1 MNGGD
6 PRPAAGDGTPRAG
19 LDRRPAA
26 GDADPLAGLDLAA
39 VAATPGAWLELA
51 VSADHEAVEAV
62 SEILSRAAPGGT
74 SVEPAFELVEEGLAA
89 RVDLA
94 RPARVRAHLPVLEP
108 AAVRA
113 AVEQADRELGH
124 LQAFGLRPIGD
135 LAVTVIR
142 EADWANAW
150 KVHFPV
156 LRVGR
161 RIVIR
166 PTWRRHRRQ
175 PDDVVLALDPGMAF
189 GTGLHP
195 TTRLCLA
202 ALESLADRGVLAGSG
217 TARVL
222 DVGCGSGILSIAA
235 ALLGAG
241 SVLAVDVDP
250 IAVDATTANAR
261 RNRLSRAIRAR
272 AGSAP
277 SGEGPFDVVLAN
289 LIASLLITLADGLV
303 EDLRPGGT
311 LLASGIFE
319 NREADVVAA
328 FRARGLRVV
337 DRRAE
342 GDWVALELQ
351 RGSSRGSGRVP
362 GAEQARAVTVGR

>member
-1 MNGGD
+1 MSN
-6 PRPAAGDGTPRAG
+6 GTPRPITSG
-19 LDRRPAA
+19 PFSD
-26 GDADPLAGLDLAA
+26 LDLEAAAA
-39 VAATPGAWLELA
+39 VPGTWLELA
-51 VSADHEAVEAV
+51 VTADHEAVEAV
-62 SEILSRAAPGGT
+62 SEILARAAPGGT

-89 RVDLA
+89 RVDFA
-94 RPARVRAHLPVLEP
+94 RPAVVRAHLPILDP

-113 AVEQADRELGH
+113 AVAQADRELGH

-135 LAVTVIR
+135 LSAAIIR

-150 KVHFPV
+150 KAHFPV
-156 LRVGR
+156 LRIGR

-202 ALESLADRGVLAGSG
+202 TLEALADRGVLASG
-217 TARVL
+217 APDCGPVRVL
-222 DVGCGSGILSIAA
+222 DVGSGSGILSIAA
-235 ALLGAG
+235 ALLGAR

-250 IAVDATTANAR
+250 IAVDATAANAR
-261 RNRLSRAIRAR
+261 RNRVGRVVRSR

-277 SGEGPFDVVLAN
+277 SGDGPFDLVLAN
-289 LIASLLITLADGLV
+289 LIASLLISLADGLV
-303 EDLRPGGT
+303 ADVRPGGT

-319 NREADVVAA
+319 NREGDVVAA
-328 FRARGLRVV
+328 FRARGLEIVGRRV
-337 DRRAE
+337 E
-342 GDWVALELQ
+342 GDWVALEV
-351 RGSSRGSGRVP
+351 RRP
-362 GAEQARAVTVGR
+362 G

>member
-1 MNGGD
+1 MSA
-6 PRPAAGDGTPRAG
+6 RP
-19 LDRRPAA
+19 PASA
-26 GDADPLAGLDLAA
+26 ESGAEAIADPLAGIDLAA
-39 VAATPGAWLELA
+39 AAAMPGTWLELSVA
-51 VSADHEAVEAV
+51 ADHEAVEAV

-94 RPARVRAHLPVLEP
+94 RPAMVRAHLPILDVG
-108 AAVRA
+108 AIRA
-113 AVEQADRELGH
+113 AVSRADRELGH
-124 LQAFGLRPIGD
+124 LQAFGMRPIGD
-135 LAVTVIR
+135 LAAAIVL

-150 KVHFPV
+150 KAHFPV

-202 ALESLADRGVLAGSG
+202 ALESLADRGVLERGGADGGPS
-217 TARVL
+217 RVL
-222 DVGCGSGILSIAA
+222 DVGSGSGILSIAA
-235 ALLGAG
+235 ARLGAR

-250 IAVDATTANAR
+250 IAVAASTANAR
-261 RNRLSRAIRAR
+261 RNRLARVIRAR
-272 AGSAP
+272 EGSAP

-289 LIASLLITLADGLV
+289 LIASLLITLADGLAA
-303 EDLRPGGT
+303 DLGPGGT
-311 LLASGIFE
+311 LIASGIFLT
-319 NREADVVAA
+319 READVVEALA
-328 FRARGLRVV
+328 ARGLDVANRW
-337 DRRAE
+337 AE
-342 GDWVALELQ
+342 GDWVALELH
-351 RGSSRGSGRVP
+351 GPSADS
-362 GAEQARAVTVGR
+362 A

>member
-1 MNGGD
+1 MSAGHRAPAESGGD
-6 PRPAAGDGTPRAG
+6 AI
-19 LDRRPAA
+19 
-26 GDADPLAGLDLAA
+26 ADPLAGIDLAA
-39 VAATPGAWLELA
+39 AAATPGSWLEL
-51 VSADHEAVEAV
+51 SITADHEAVEAV

-89 RVDLA
+89 RVDFA
-94 RPARVRAHLPVLEP
+94 RPAMVRAHLPIHDA
-108 AAVRA
+108 AAVHA
-113 AVEQADRELGH
+113 AVARADRELGH
-124 LQAFGLRPIGD
+124 LQAFGMRPIGD
-135 LAVTVIR
+135 LAAAIVM

-202 ALESLADRGVLAGSG
+202 ALESLADRGVLERGGADGGPS
-217 TARVL
+217 RVL
-222 DVGCGSGILSIAA
+222 DVGSGSGILSIAA
-235 ALLGAG
+235 ARLGAR

-250 IAVDATTANAR
+250 IAVEASTANAR
-261 RNRLSRAIRAR
+261 RNRLSRRIRAR
-272 AGSAP
+272 EGSAP

-289 LIASLLITLADGLV
+289 LIASLLVTLADGLAA
-303 EDLRPGGT
+303 DLRPGGT
-311 LLASGIFE
+311 LVASGIFLS
-319 NREADVVAA
+319 REVDVIEA
-328 FRARGLRVV
+328 FAARGLDLDGRW
-337 DRRAE
+337 AE
-342 GDWVALELQ
+342 GDWVALEL
-351 RGSSRGSGRVP
+351 RRP
-362 GAEQARAVTVGR
+362 A

>member
-1 MNGGD
+1 VG
-6 PRPAAGDGTPRAG
+6 PRPATGSGEAQGPLADP
-19 LDRRPAA
+19 
-26 GDADPLAGLDLAA
+26 DPLADIDLAA
-39 VAATPGAWLELA
+39 EAAAIGSWLELSVA
-51 VSADHEAVEAV
+51 ADHEAVEAV

-74 SVEPAFELVEEGLAA
+74 SVEPAFELVEEGLVA

-94 RPARVRAHLPVLEP
+94 RPALVRAYLPLLDP

-113 AVEQADRELGH
+113 AVVRAERELGH

-135 LAVTVIR
+135 LTARVVH

-150 KVHFPV
+150 KAHFPV
-156 LRVGR
+156 LRIGR

-175 PDDVVLALDPGMAF
+175 PGDLILALDPGMAF

-202 ALESLADRGVLAGSG
+202 ALESLADRGVLGSG
-217 TARVL
+217 AADGGPARVL
-222 DVGCGSGILSIAA
+222 DVGSGSGILSIAA
-235 ALLGAG
+235 AKLGAR

-250 IAVDATTANAR
+250 IAVEASAANAR
-261 RNRLSRAIRAR
+261 RNRLARVIRAR
-272 AGSAP
+272 EGSAP

-303 EDLRPGGT
+303 ADLRPGGT

-328 FRARGLRVV
+328 FEARGLVV
-337 DRRAE
+337 AQRWSE
-342 GDWVALELQ
+342 GDWVALEVL
-351 RGSSRGSGRVP
+351 RP
-362 GAEQARAVTVGR
+362 A